1 MKNLIRINDYS
12 KNEVYEIFKI
22 AEEIKNGKKYVD
34 FLKGKTIV
42 MFFPN
47 TSIRTR
53 ITYEKGIYLL
63 GGQSVL
69 FPSDTLDKKEKIRDV
84 VGYLNNWADC
94 IIVRHSDIG
103 LIEKM
108 SKSLTVPIIN
118 AMTGVN
124 HPCEILADLYSLSK
138 IRDNYLNAKY
148 LFVGA
153 KGNIGM
159 AWKEASDLFGFELT
173 QSCPVGYEINGVTIE
188 HNLRD
193 AIIGKDIVLT
203 DPLSK
208 DMLNDFKEYQITLSL
223 METANPNALLN
234 PCPPFY
240 RGEEVSNDVID
251 SHYFVGYEFKKSL
264 LEVQQAIIIYNLNN

>member
-1 MKNLIRINDYS
+1 MRNLIRINDYS
-12 KNEVYEIFKI
+12 KDEVYEIFKI
-22 AEEIKNGKKYVD
+22 AEEVKNGKYTD

-42 MFFPN
+42 MFFPSS
-47 TSIRTR
+47 SIRTR
-53 ITYEKGIYLL
+53 VTFEKGIYQL

-69 FPSDTLDKKEKIRDV
+69 FPSDTLDKKEKIEDV

-94 IIVRHSDIG
+94 VIVRHSDIG
-103 LIEKM
+103 LIEEM
-108 SKSLTVPIIN
+108 SKSSTVSIIN
-118 AMTGVN
+118 AMTRVN
-124 HPCEILADLYSLSK
+124 HPCEILTDLYSLSK
-138 IRDNYLNAKY
+138 IRDDYLNAKY

-173 QSCPVGYEINGVTIE
+173 QSCPAGYEINGVTVE

-203 DPLSK
+203 DSLSK
-208 DMLNDFKEYQITLSL
+208 DILKDFTNHQITMSL
-223 METANPNALLN
+223 LDSANPSALLN

-240 RGEEVSNDVID
+240 RGEEVSADAID
-251 SHYFVGYEFKKSL
+251 SHYFVGYEFKKHL

>member
-1 MKNLIRINDYS
+1 VD
-12 KNEVYEIFKI
+12 EIFKI
-22 AEEIKNGKKYVD
+22 AEEIKNGKHTD

-42 MFFPN
+42 MFFPSS
-47 TSIRTR
+47 SIRTR
-53 ITYEKGIYLL
+53 VTYEKGIYLL

-69 FPSDTLDKKEKIRDV
+69 FPSDTLDKKENIIDV

-94 IIVRHSDIG
+94 IIVRHSNIE

-108 SKSLTVPIIN
+108 SKSSAVPIIN
-118 AMTGVN
+118 AMTSVN
-124 HPCEILADLYSLSK
+124 HPCEILTDLYSLSK
-138 IRDNYLNAKY
+138 VRDDYLNAKY

-173 QSCPVGYEINGVTIE
+173 QSCPTGYEINGATVE
-188 HNLRD
+188 HNLRE

-203 DPLSK
+203 DPINKGMLK
-208 DMLNDFKEYQITLSL
+208 DFENHQITKSL
-223 METANPNALLN
+223 MDTANPNALLN

-240 RGEEVSNDVID
+240 RGEEVSADVID
-251 SHYFVGYEFKKSL
+251 SHYFVGYEFKKHL
-264 LEVQQAIIIYNLNN
+264 LEVQQAIIIYNINN